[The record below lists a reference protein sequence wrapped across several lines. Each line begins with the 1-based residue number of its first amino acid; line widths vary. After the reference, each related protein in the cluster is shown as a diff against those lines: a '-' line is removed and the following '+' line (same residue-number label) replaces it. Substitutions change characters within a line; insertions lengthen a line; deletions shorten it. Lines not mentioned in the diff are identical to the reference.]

1 MALSREVI
9 YDILQADS
17 NITDEISTRAFMTY
31 APSETTKPFL
41 IYRTTVVDDTF
52 TKDKTSTVHKHL
64 VEIDIYHNTVKEAE
78 ALGRLIYNQFQ
89 GFSGTTSGGAVV
101 TGCKFDR
108 EEQDTDEDGWD
119 MWTQDYEII
128 IVT

>member
-9 YDILQADS
+9 YDMLQADS
-17 NITDEISTRAFMTY
+17 NITDEIGTRAFMTY

-41 IYRTTVVDDTF
+41 IYRTSVIDDTF
-52 TKDKTSTVHKHL
+52 TKDRTSTVHKHL

-78 ALGRLIYNQFQ
+78 ALGRLIYNQLQ
-89 GFSGTTSGGAVV
+89 GYSGTTSGNAVV